1 MRLLI
6 FLQGDSWDRRYQASA
21 LAASA
26 VAAGDEVELVLLTG
40 ALAAWVEGA
49 WNRLD
54 PEPPL
59 TAERIE
65 AVAFPPLET
74 LLAPARETGRLR
86 LYGCSASARL
96 LDLDLDRVQD
106 RVDAVLGWQSFASR
120 IEKADRVV
128 TF

>member
-6 FLQGDSWDRRYQASA
+6 FVEGDSWDRRYHASS

-26 VAAGDEVELVLLTG
+26 AAAGDQVEIVLLSG
-40 ALAAWVEGA
+40 ALMVWVEEQ
-49 WNRLD
+49 WSRLD
-54 PEPPL
+54 PDPPL

-65 AVAFPPLET
+65 EVGFPPLET
-74 LLAPARETGRLR
+74 LLEPARATGALR
-86 LYGCSASARL
+86 IYGCSASARL

-106 RVDAVLGWQSFASR
+106 RVDAILGWQSFAGR
-120 IEKADRVV
+120 IAKADRVV